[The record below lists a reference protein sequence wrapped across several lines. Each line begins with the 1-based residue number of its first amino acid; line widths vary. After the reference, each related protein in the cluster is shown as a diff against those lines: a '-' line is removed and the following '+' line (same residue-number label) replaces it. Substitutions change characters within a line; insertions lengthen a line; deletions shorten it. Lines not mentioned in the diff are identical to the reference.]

1 MIYKTSS
8 TEEKKG
14 RKEKGTR
21 KEGKT
26 EGEKWRKNNNSWEA
40 TCLCGP
46 GSKPDRSAAESGNGH
61 SHWST

>member
-26 EGEKWRKNNNSWEA
+26 EGEK
-40 TCLCGP
+40 
-46 GSKPDRSAAESGNGH
+46 
-61 SHWST
+61 